1 MAKIIDTGKVWIK
14 GNAKPDYALR
24 VDKNIFVPGKEAD
37 DEINCWVEGE
47 FLCVDLLDRHSERRV
62 ARKFPL
68 KAEGTAPATLF
79 SGFAKTKHADVLA
92 VCPHTAGVEEHIFQG
107 EDYNSSRIYELDC
120 RDFWKQKAF
129 PEN

>member
-1 MAKIIDTGKVWIK
+1 MPKIIDSGKVWIR
-14 GNAKPDYALR
+14 GNVKPDYALKI
-24 VDKNIFVPGKEAD
+24 DNNIFVPGKEAD
-37 DEINCWVEGE
+37 DEINYWVDGE
-47 FLCVDLLDRHSERRV
+47 FLCVDLLDRNRERRV

-79 SGFAKTKHADVLA
+79 SGFEKTKHADVLA
-92 VCPHTAGVEEHIFQG
+92 VCSHSAGVEEHIIQG
-107 EDYNSSRIYELDC
+107 EEYVNARIYELDC